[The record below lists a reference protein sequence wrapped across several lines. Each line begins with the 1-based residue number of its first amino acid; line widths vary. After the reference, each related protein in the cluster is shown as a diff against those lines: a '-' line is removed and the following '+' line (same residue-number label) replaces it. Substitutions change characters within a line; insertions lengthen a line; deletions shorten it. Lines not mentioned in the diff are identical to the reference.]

1 MSADKFGTIGLNKY
15 TYTIYRMVLICNN
28 NYLTIHDF
36 HKNRCIEKNDMRDI
50 LFRIKYDKEEMF
62 KVREIVK
69 EECASLYITARSDK
83 TPPIKPIHSKYK
95 NDSLPS

>member
-1 MSADKFGTIGLNKY
+1 
-15 TYTIYRMVLICNN
+15 MVLICNN

-36 HKNRCIEKNDMRDI
+36 HRNRCIEKNDMLDI

-69 EECASLYITARSDK
+69 DECNGIYISAKNSDK